1 MNRIQKAGLILGIA
15 GFLLPFFITFDGLSF
30 PGHLALSI
38 FLFAAFFWML
48 EPIPI
53 HATSLMVILLGV
65 GLLSGAGPIF
75 SGMDP
80 AALMETYGFKPGSA
94 SAYVGTLANPIII
107 LFLGGFMLADAAVK
121 FNFDKNVTRVMMRPF
136 GTKPKWIMLGL
147 MTVTGVLSAF
157 MSNTATTAMMM
168 TVILPFMASM
178 DKDDKFK
185 VGLALSIPFAANIGG
200 MATPIG
206 SPPNA
211 IVVAASA
218 RAGHA
223 ISFVEWIELAL
234 PLVIVAMLATW
245 WLLYSMNKPS
255 VSEIKLKQTST
266 WDTSPKALLFY
277 ATFAITLVMWVTESL
292 HGISSNY
299 VALIP
304 IALLSVFSVMEAS
317 DLRNLPWEVLWLV
330 AGGIAL
336 GVYMEET
343 KLSGWLVG
351 LIDWSTFSGLMI
363 LAMFAIIGLFVS
375 NFMSNTVAATLLMPL
390 AITIGVT
397 QGGTGLANPTLLA
410 LMIGLG
416 TSFAMVLPI
425 STPPNAIAMATGVVK
440 TSDMAKSGI
449 LVGLIGIVL
458 MLLFSVLFW
467 NHVVH

>member
-1 MNRIQKAGLILGIA
+1 MNRLQQAGLILGIA
-15 GFLLPFFITFDGLSF
+15 GFLLPLFITFDGLSF

-38 FLFAAFFWML
+38 FLLAAFFWML

-53 HATSLMVILLGV
+53 HATSLLVILLGV
-65 GLLSGAGPIF
+65 GMLSGAGPIF

-80 AALMETYGFKPGSA
+80 AVTLDQFGFKPGSA
-94 SAYVGTLANPIII
+94 AAYVGTLANPIII

-136 GTKPKWIMLGL
+136 GTQPKWIMLGL

-178 DKDDKFK
+178 DKNDKFK

-218 RAGHA
+218 RAGHM
-223 ISFVEWIELAL
+223 ITFMEWMTLAL
-234 PLVIVAMLATW
+234 PLVILAMLATW

-255 VSEIKLKQTST
+255 VSEIKLKQTSN
-266 WDTSPKALLFY
+266 WDTSTKAILFY
-277 ATFAITLVMWVTESL
+277 GTFAITLVMWVTESL

-304 IALLSVFSVMEAS
+304 IAFLSMFSVMEPA
-317 DLRNLPWEVLWLV
+317 DLRKLPWEVLWLV

-336 GVYMEET
+336 GIYMEET

-351 LIDWSTFSGLMI
+351 QLDWSMFSGIVI
-363 LAMFAIIGLFVS
+363 LGMFALIGLVIS

-397 QGGTGLANPTLLA
+397 QGDTALANPTLLA

-425 STPPNAIAMATGVVK
+425 STPPNAIAMATGVVN

-449 LVGLIGIVL
+449 LVGGIGIVL